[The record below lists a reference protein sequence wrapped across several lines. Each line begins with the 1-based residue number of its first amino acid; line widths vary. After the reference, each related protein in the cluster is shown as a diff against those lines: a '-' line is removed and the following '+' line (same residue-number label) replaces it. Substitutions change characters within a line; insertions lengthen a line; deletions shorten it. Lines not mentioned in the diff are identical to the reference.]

1 MDLKL
6 QRIAAW
12 GGIAMLAL
20 FFVFFMLVAGLIP
33 PLSPTLSAQ
42 QVTDFLI
49 ANKVRVRV
57 GVAFTLLAA
66 CVALPWLA
74 TICLRVR
81 RVEGKWGVLS
91 VTQIFGGV
99 IFVPG
104 FLFPLMVLAAAAFR
118 PEERDPQIT
127 QTLNDVFWLMFVG
140 IVGTLIVQAL
150 VRLPQCVVR
159 TPGATGWC
167 GDDLQRRPAGVER
180 RLRLLGSAGGL
191 LGLDDRRDRGVA
203 PVDQGRAGSGV
214 GGRRDGVT
222 VRKDRRTSR
231 GSGGDHLERHLHHA
245 LLVDAASPTGG
256 GRDLVAEICV

>member
-20 FFVFFMLVAGLIP
+20 FFVFFMLIANLIP
-33 PLSPTLSAQ
+33 PLSPMASAQ
-42 QVTDFLI
+42 AITDFLI
-49 ANKVRVRV
+49 ANKLRVRV

-91 VTQIFGGV
+91 VTQIFAGV

-104 FLFPLMVLAAAAFR
+104 FLFPLMVLSAAAFR

-127 QTLNDVFWLMFVG
+127 QALNDVFWLMFVG

-150 VRLPQCVVR
+150 VLTTASFIDRTEPRTFPRWFGYLNAWYALLALPG
-159 TPGATGWC
+159 GAVMIFNDGPLAWN
-167 GDDLQRRPAGVER
+167 GVFAFWVP
-180 RLRLLGSAGGL
+180 L
-191 LGLDDRRDRGVA
+191 VA
-203 PVDQGRAGSGV
+203 FSVWMIA
-214 GGRRDGVT
+214 VT
-222 VRKDRRTSR
+222 VV
-231 GSGGDHLERHLHHA
+231 
-245 LLVDAASPTGG
+245 LLQSISAEQATEPVTAAAS
-256 GRDLVAEICV
+256 

>member
-6 QRIAAW
+6 QRVTAW

-20 FFVFFMLVAGLIP
+20 FFVFFMLIANLIP
-33 PLSPTLSAQ
+33 PLSPTASAQ
-42 QVTDFLI
+42 AITDFLV
-49 ANKVRVRV
+49 ANKLRVRV

-91 VTQIFGGV
+91 VTQIFAGV

-104 FLFPLMVLAAAAFR
+104 FLFPLMVLSAAAFR

-127 QTLNDVFWLMFVG
+127 QALNDVFWLMFVG

-150 VRLPQCVVR
+150 VLTTASFIDR
-159 TPGATGWC
+159 TEPGTFPRWFGYLNAWYAI
-167 GDDLQRRPAGVER
+167 LAVP
-180 RLRLLGSAGGL
+180 GGAVMIFNDGPL
-191 LGLDDRRDRGVA
+191 AWNGIFAFWVPLVA
-203 PVDQGRAGSGV
+203 FSVWMIA
-214 GGRRDGVT
+214 VT
-222 VRKDRRTSR
+222 VVLVQSISAEQAAESVTAATS
-231 GSGGDHLERHLHHA
+231 
-245 LLVDAASPTGG
+245 
-256 GRDLVAEICV
+256 

>member
-20 FFVFFMLVAGLIP
+20 FFVFFMLIAGLIP

-42 QVTDFLI
+42 QVAEFLV
-49 ANKVRVRV
+49 ANKLRVRV
-57 GVAFTLLAA
+57 GLALSLLAA

-91 VTQIFGGV
+91 VTQIFAGV

-104 FLFPLMVLAAAAFR
+104 FLFPMMVLSAAAFR
-118 PEERDPQIT
+118 PEQRDPQIT
-127 QTLNDVFWLMFVG
+127 QALDDVFWLMFVG

-150 VRLPQCVVR
+150 VLTTASFIDRTEPVTFPRWFGYLNAWYALLALPG
-159 TPGATGWC
+159 GAVMIFNDGPLAWN
-167 GDDLQRRPAGVER
+167 GVFAFWVP
-180 RLRLLGSAGGL
+180 L
-191 LGLDDRRDRGVA
+191 VA
-203 PVDQGRAGSGV
+203 FSLWMV
-214 GGRRDGVT
+214 GVT
-222 VRKDRRTSR
+222 VV
-231 GSGGDHLERHLHHA
+231 
-245 LLVDAASPTGG
+245 LLQSIKAEQAAES
-256 GRDLVAEICV
+256 LVAAAA

>member
-20 FFVFFMLVAGLIP
+20 FFVFFMLIAKLIP
-33 PLSPTLSAQ
+33 PLSPRANAQ
-42 QVTDFLI
+42 AITDFLI
-49 ANKVRVRV
+49 ANKLRVRV

-91 VTQIFGGV
+91 VTQIFAGV

-104 FLFPLMVLAAAAFR
+104 FLFPLMVLSAAAFR

-127 QTLNDVFWLMFVG
+127 QALNDVFWLMFVG

-150 VRLPQCVVR
+150 VLTTASFIDQTEPRTFPRWFGYLNAWYAVLAVPGGAVVIFNDG
-159 TPGATGWC
+159 PLAWN
-167 GDDLQRRPAGVER
+167 GVFAFWVP
-180 RLRLLGSAGGL
+180 L
-191 LGLDDRRDRGVA
+191 VA
-203 PVDQGRAGSGV
+203 FSVWMIA
-214 GGRRDGVT
+214 VT
-222 VRKDRRTSR
+222 VVLIQSISAEQTAES
-231 GSGGDHLERHLHHA
+231 LT
-245 LLVDAASPTGG
+245 AA
-256 GRDLVAEICV
+256 A